1 MHDLRH
7 TFGTIQICVNKLDV
21 KTVSLYMGHSN
32 VQTTLKTY
40 THPEQLNRE
49 IFLDGSLTEDEK
61 NEHLRQEYAEILRL
75 IENFL
80 R

>member
-1 MHDLRH
+1 MRNDL
-7 TFGTIQICVNKLDV
+7 
-21 KTVSLYMGHSN
+21 MGHSN

-40 THPEQLNRE
+40 THPEQLDRE

>member
-1 MHDLRH
+1 
-7 TFGTIQICVNKLDV
+7 
-21 KTVSLYMGHSN
+21 MGHSN

-61 NEHLRQEYAEILRL
+61 NEHLRQEYAEILGL
-75 IENFL
+75 IETIL
-80 R
+80 S